1 MTEIEIKSCLIV
13 GGKVYLLSSWQ
24 TVAAFF
30 MKQETRGKAGIKWFL
45 IWSPW
50 TQKKSGNLSKKRGI
64 GWALTHSCNLR
75 FKAHFKCIIPELLS
89 FVTQLLMIRPS
100 DGQLWLSKSVFYPP
114 LCQWLRRGKRE
125 HLFWG
130 EGCCTSAIHEM
141 QLHCRNIPMH
151 TKQVLSTT
159 RDYSDPMALNFWMS
173 LRGYGCY
180 SSSKDAWFLF
190 QKTES

>member
-1 MTEIEIKSCLIV
+1 MIV
-13 GGKVYLLSSWQ
+13 GKKSIFIVLMANCFA
-24 TVAAFF
+24 VFF

-50 TQKKSGNLSKKRGI
+50 TQKKSGNLSKERGI
-64 GWALTHSCNLR
+64 RWALLYSCNLH

-100 DGQLWLSKSVFYPP
+100 DGQLWLSKSGFYPP
-114 LCQWLRRGKRE
+114 LCQWLHRGKGE

-141 QLHCRNIPMH
+141 QFLCRNISVH
-151 TKQVLSTT
+151 TKKVLSTT
-159 RDYSDPMALNFWMS
+159 HDYSDPMALNFWMS
-173 LRGYGCY
+173 SRG
-180 SSSKDAWFLF
+180 
-190 QKTES
+190 